1 MTDPEVFEQN
11 LPVIVRSF
19 AIRGD
24 SGGAGRWRGGHGT
37 VRKLEFLQPVEAAIL
52 SNHRRVAPFGL
63 EGGANGKTGRNAV
76 IRRDGKTESLSGTV
90 TIDLDAGD
98 VVVIETPGGGGFGR
112 KQ

>member
-1 MTDPEVFEQN
+1 
-11 LPVIVRSF
+11 
-19 AIRGD
+19 
-24 SGGAGRWRGGHGT
+24 
-37 VRKLEFLQPVEAAIL
+37 
-52 SNHRRVAPFGL
+52 
-63 EGGANGKTGRNAV
+63 V